1 MKATPLL
8 DERRV
13 VAENGTTWGT
23 GGLEMHTVT
32 LEVSS
37 RKESDARVLRVFEG
51 KPHGAFISF
60 ETPALLFKI
69 LTQKRW
75 ELLSALTGAGPVTL
89 REAARRV
96 ERDVKAVHGDI
107 HALLNAG
114 ILRKTEGGRIEFPFD
129 AVRVN
134 FTLKAA

>member
-1 MKATPLL
+1 M
-8 DERRV
+8 R
-13 VAENGTTWGT
+13 
-23 GGLEMHTVT
+23 TVT

-37 RKESDARVLRVFEG
+37 REETNRRLLRAFEG
-51 KPHGAFISF
+51 LPQGEVISF
-60 ETPALLFKI
+60 ETPALLFKV

-75 ELLSALTGAGPVTL
+75 ELLAALTGAGPVTL

-96 ERDVKAVHGDI
+96 ERDVKAVHGDV

-114 ILRKTEGGRIEFPFD
+114 ILQKTEGGRIVFPFD

-134 FTLKAA
+134 FMLKAA